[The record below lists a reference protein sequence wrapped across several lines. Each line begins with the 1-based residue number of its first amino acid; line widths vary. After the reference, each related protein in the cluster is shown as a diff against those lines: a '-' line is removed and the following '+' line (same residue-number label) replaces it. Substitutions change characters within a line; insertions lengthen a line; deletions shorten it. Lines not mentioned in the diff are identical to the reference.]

1 MRNSTK
7 KIKKSIADIIEI
19 ALLLA
24 AFGVVIEILFGNAV
38 PPWGRVMT
46 NLMGLLGTLGENGFF
61 GLAAV
66 GIVVYLFRRSKVFAS
81 DQAVRAHPKR

>member
-19 ALLLA
+19 CLLLA
-24 AFGVVIEILFGNAV
+24 AFGVVIEILFGAAV
-38 PPWGRVMT
+38 PSWGRVMT
-46 NLMGLLGTLGENGFF
+46 NLMGVLGTLGQNGFI

-66 GIVVYLFRRSKVFAS
+66 GIVVYLFWRAKVFA
-81 DQAVRAHPKR
+81 

>member
-1 MRNSTK
+1 MRNSAK

-19 ALLLA
+19 ALLIA

-46 NLMGLLGTLGENGFF
+46 NLMALLATLGESGFF

-66 GIVVYLFRRSKVFAS
+66 GIVVYLFWRAKVFA
-81 DQAVRAHPKR
+81 